1 MVQTIAVTVIVAAAA
16 SFVAWRLFLPAALK
30 TRLRALA
37 RRTPPPP
44 QDGCGC
50 ARDPL

>member
-1 MVQTIAVTVIVAAAA
+1 MTQTLTAYVIVAAATA
-16 SFVAWRLFLPAALK
+16 FVAWRLFLPVAWKA
-30 TRLRALA
+30 RLRALA
-37 RRTPPPP
+37 RRTPAPP